1 MVDTAPSTEIHDL
14 VRTRLAENRIRY
26 TSGRRTVVASIQM
39 ASGPR
44 SAAELAEQS
53 TSGIPL
59 SSLYRTLAI
68 LEQTEILKKHHGP
81 EGLAKY
87 ELAEWLTGH
96 HHHVVCV
103 ACGAMEDIEVPQR
116 AEGDLKAIVD
126 SLGERAG
133 FRVLDHVLEVE
144 GVCQKCDVRLT
155 THD

>member
-1 MVDTAPSTEIHDL
+1 MVDMAPSTEIHDL
-14 VRTRLAENRIRY
+14 VRTRLAENNIRY
-26 TSGRRTVVASIQM
+26 TSGRRTVVASIQV

-53 TSGIPL
+53 TSSIPL

-87 ELAEWLTGH
+87 ELSEWLTGH

-103 ACGAMEDIEVPQR
+103 ACGAMEDIEVPQG

-144 GVCQKCDVRLT
+144 GVCQECDTV
-155 THD
+155 